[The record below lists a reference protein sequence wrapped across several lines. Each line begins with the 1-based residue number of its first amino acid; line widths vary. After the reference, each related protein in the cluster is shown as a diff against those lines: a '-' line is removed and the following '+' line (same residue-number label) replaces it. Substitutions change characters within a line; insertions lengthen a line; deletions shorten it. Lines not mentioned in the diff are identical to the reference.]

1 MAHVFNRRNWLQSTG
16 LLTAGLATGLGRW
29 QEAKAAFIPESVA
42 TEQRLFNEFVA
53 MTNTPPDTL
62 PALKARL
69 FANENPHG
77 ISANAKEAINKATAL
92 GNRYAWME
100 FAQLK
105 KLIADAEGVS
115 PKNILITPGSSD
127 VLMAAAVS
135 FSQKGPILTSRPTY
149 DDLLERTTKQNGQI
163 LTVPATTSLGYDL
176 AALKAKALSTPG
188 LSMVYIVN
196 PNNPT
201 GTIVPPAE
209 LAEFCR
215 DVAPKVPVFIDEA
228 YIDFLEPADR
238 PMLGKLVAEGL
249 NVMLARTF
257 SKIHGF
263 AGLRLGYVM
272 AQPKSIE
279 QIKPFTNG
287 EFAVSI
293 TTLMAGIASYQDQAW
308 QTFCRTENAKARD
321 YTMKSLKEIGYEPI
335 PSYANFILFPIK
347 MKTKTFEGQM
357 FGQGVGIQTREIDR
371 QPYCRVSIGTMDEM
385 KIFMDT
391 FKKVV
396 G

>member
-1 MAHVFNRRNWLQSTG
+1 MSHVINRRNWLRSTG
-16 LLTAGLATGLGRW
+16 LLTAGLGLSRW
-29 QEAKAAFIPESVA
+29 QEARADFIPESA
-42 TEQRLFNEFVA
+42 AAEQRLFQEFA
-53 MTNTPPDTL
+53 QLTTLPPDTM

-69 FANENPHG
+69 FANENPYG
-77 ISANAKEAINKATAL
+77 IAASAKEAVNKATAV

-105 KLIADAEGVS
+105 TLIGQAEGVTAKS
-115 PKNILITPGSSD
+115 ILITPGSSD
-127 VLMAAAVS
+127 VLMAAAVHY
-135 FSQKGPILTSRPTY
+135 SQRGPILTCRPTY
-149 DDLLERTTKQNGQI
+149 DDLLERATAMKGQI
-163 LTVPATTSLGYDL
+163 LTVPATAGMGYDL

-201 GTIVPPAE
+201 GTILPPAE
-209 LAEFCR
+209 LAQFCR
-215 DVAPKVPVFIDEA
+215 DVAPTVPVFIDEA

-238 PMLGKLVAEGL
+238 PMLGKLISDGL
-249 NVMLARTF
+249 DVILARTF

-272 AQPKSIE
+272 AQPKTLQ

-308 QTFCRTENAKARD
+308 QTYCRTENTKARD
-321 YTMKSLKEIGYEPI
+321 YTMKALKGLGYEPI

-347 MKTKTFEGQM
+347 MKTKAFEGQM
-357 FGQGVGIQTREIDR
+357 YGQGVGIQTREIDR
-371 QPYCRVSIGTMDEM
+371 QPYCRVSIGTQAEM
-385 KIFMDT
+385 ETFIDA

>member
-1 MAHVFNRRNWLQSTG
+1 MSHVINRRNWLRSTG
-16 LLTAGLATGLGRW
+16 LLTAGLGLSRW
-29 QEAKAAFIPESVA
+29 QEARAEFIPESA
-42 TEQRLFNEFVA
+42 AAEQRLFQEFA
-53 MTNTPPDTL
+53 QLTSLPPDTM

-69 FANENPHG
+69 FANENPYG
-77 ISANAKEAINKATAL
+77 IAASAKEAVNKATAV

-105 KLIADAEGVS
+105 TLIGQAEGVAA
-115 PKNILITPGSSD
+115 KNILITPGSSD
-127 VLMAAAVS
+127 VLMAAAVHY
-135 FSQKGPILTSRPTY
+135 SQKGPILTCRPTY
-149 DDLLERTTKQNGQI
+149 DDLLERATAMKGQI
-163 LTVPATTSLGYDL
+163 LTVPATPGMGYDL

-209 LAEFCR
+209 LAQFCR
-215 DVAPKVPVFIDEA
+215 DVAPTVPVFIDEA

-238 PMLGKLVAEGL
+238 PMLGKLISDGL
-249 NVMLARTF
+249 DVILARTF

-272 AQPKSIE
+272 AQPKTIQ

-308 QTFCRTENAKARD
+308 QTYCRTENTKARD
-321 YTMKSLKEIGYEPI
+321 YTMKALKGLGYEPI
-335 PSYANFILFPIK
+335 PSFANFILFPIK
-347 MKTKTFEGQM
+347 MKTKAFEGQM
-357 FGQGVGIQTREIDR
+357 YGQGVGIQTREIDR
-371 QPYCRVSIGTMDEM
+371 QPYCRVSIGTQAEM
-385 KIFMDT
+385 ETFIDA

>member
-1 MAHVFNRRNWLQSTG
+1 MNHSINRRNWLRSAG
-16 LLTAGLATGLGRW
+16 LLTAGLGLTRW
-29 QEAKAAFIPESVA
+29 QEAKANFVPESA
-42 TEQRLFNEFVA
+42 AAEQCLFSEFA
-53 MTNTPPDTL
+53 QLNNLPPDTM

-69 FANENPHG
+69 FANENPYG
-77 ISANAKEAINKATAL
+77 IAASAKEALTKATAI

-105 KLIADAEGVS
+105 TMIAQTEGVTNR
-115 PKNILITPGSSD
+115 NILITPGSSD
-127 VLMAAAVS
+127 VLMAAAVYY
-135 FSQKGPILTSRPTY
+135 SQKGPILTCRPTY
-149 DDLLERTTKQNGQI
+149 DDLLERATAMKGQI
-163 LTVPATTSLGYDL
+163 LTVPATAGLGYDL

-209 LAEFCR
+209 LAQFCR
-215 DVAPKVPVFIDEA
+215 DVAPTVPVFIDEA

-238 PMLGKLVAEGL
+238 PMLGKLIADGL
-249 NVMLARTF
+249 DVILARTF

-272 AQPKSIE
+272 AQPKTLQ

-293 TTLMAGIASYQDQAW
+293 TTLMGGIASYQDQAW
-308 QTFCRTENAKARD
+308 QTYCRTENAKARD
-321 YTMKSLKEIGYEPI
+321 YTMKALKGLGYEPI

-347 MKTKTFEGQM
+347 MKTKLFEGQM
-357 FGQGVGIQTREIDR
+357 FGQAVGIQTREIDR
-371 QPYCRVSIGTMDEM
+371 QPYCRVSIGTQAEM
-385 KIFMDT
+385 ETFIDA

>member
-1 MAHVFNRRNWLQSTG
+1 MSHIINRRNWLRSAG
-16 LLTAGLATGLGRW
+16 LLSAGLGLSRW
-29 QEAKAAFIPESVA
+29 QEAKAAFIPDSVA
-42 TEQRLFNEFVA
+42 AEQRLFQEFA
-53 MTNTPPDTL
+53 QLNNLPPDTI

-69 FANENPHG
+69 FANENPYG
-77 ISANAKEAINKATAL
+77 IAASAKEALNKASVL

-105 KLIADAEGVS
+105 TLIGKEEGVAA
-115 PKNILITPGSSD
+115 KNILITPGSSD
-127 VLMAAAVS
+127 VLMAGAAYY
-135 FSQKGPILTSRPTY
+135 SQKGPILTCRPTY
-149 DDLLERTTKQNGQI
+149 DDLLERATGMKGQV
-163 LTVPATTSLGYDL
+163 LTVPATAGLGYDL

-201 GTIVPPAE
+201 GTLVPAAE
-209 LAEFCR
+209 LTQFCR
-215 DVAPKVPVFIDEA
+215 DVAPTVPVFIDEA
-228 YIDFLEPADR
+228 YIDFLEPAER
-238 PMLGKLVAEGL
+238 PMLGKLITEGL
-249 NVMLARTF
+249 DVILARTF

-272 AQPKSIE
+272 AQPKTLQ

-308 QTFCRTENAKARD
+308 QTYCRTENAKARD
-321 YTMKSLKEIGYEPI
+321 YTMKALKGLGYEPI
-335 PSYANFILFPIK
+335 PSAANFILFPIK
-347 MKTKTFEGQM
+347 MKTKAFEGQM
-357 FGQGVGIQTREIDR
+357 YGHGVGIQTREIDK
-371 QPYCRVSIGTMDEM
+371 QPYCRVSIGTQAEM
-385 KIFMDT
+385 ETFVDA

>member
-1 MAHVFNRRNWLQSTG
+1 MNHSINRRSWLRSTG
-16 LLTAGLATGLGRW
+16 LLTAGLGLSRW
-29 QEAKAAFIPESVA
+29 QEARAAFVPESVA
-42 TEQRLFNEFVA
+42 AEQRLFAEFAQLQNLSVDP
-53 MTNTPPDTL
+53 MPN
-62 PALKARL
+62 LKARL
-69 FANENPHG
+69 FANENPYG
-77 ISANAKEAINKATAL
+77 IAASAKEAVSKASAI

-105 KLIADAEGVS
+105 TLIGQAEGVK
-115 PKNILITPGSSD
+115 PNNILITPGSSD
-127 VLMAAAVS
+127 VLMAGAVS
-135 FSQKGPILTSRPTY
+135 FSQKGPILTCRPTY
-149 DDLLERTTKQNGQI
+149 DDLLERATAMKGQI
-163 LTVPATTSLGYDL
+163 LTVPATAGMGYDL

-209 LAEFCR
+209 LAQFCR
-215 DVAPKVPVFIDEA
+215 DVAPTVPVFIDEA

-238 PMLGKLVAEGL
+238 PMLGKLIADGL
-249 NVMLARTF
+249 DVILARTF

-272 AQPKSIE
+272 AQPKTLQ
-279 QIKPFTNG
+279 QIKPFTNA

-293 TTLMAGIASYQDQAW
+293 TTLMGGIASYQDQAW
-308 QTFCRTENAKARD
+308 QTYCRTENAKARD
-321 YTMKSLKEIGYEPI
+321 YTMKALKGLGYEPI

-347 MKTKTFEGQM
+347 MKTKQFEGQM
-357 FGQGVGIQTREIDR
+357 YGQGVGIQTREIDR
-371 QPYCRVSIGTMDEM
+371 QPYCRVSIGTQAEM
-385 KIFMDT
+385 ETFIDA